1 MAGEWRALIRTMQAE
16 NFTWGVSRIHGEL
29 IKLGCNLLDVSISK
43 YMKKH
48 RKLPFQR
55 WQGFLTGG
63 S

>member
-1 MAGEWRALIRTMQAE
+1 MQAE